1 MAVSELSRV
10 RASVVPSIG
19 DTWADIAG
27 RALPGTPEADAVSQ
41 LQSWNLHVFMRAASA
56 ARGPAHPFLP
66 SDVIFIEPPLAQA

>member
-27 RALPGTPEADAVSQ
+27 RALPGTPATEAVAQ
-41 LQSWNLHVFMRAASA
+41 LQSWNLHVFMRAARA
-56 ARGPAHPFLP
+56 GGGQDHPFLP
-66 SDVIFIEPPLAQA
+66 SDVIFIEPPLAHG